1 MLPLVGIIAIG
12 LLLVAGKLFFLTG
25 LQPDKP
31 PLPVIASPPPAVT
44 QEKPAQAG
52 TEVKV
57 QEGEARSGR
66 PAPDIEKPEERR
78 PLATLDVLAVPYGS
92 DAGTMKN
99 EKAESAPAVTAV
111 TQERPKKQP
120 LKVSPPKAQAVK
132 VVVVPDKKEIPPQP
146 KAPQKPPSWMVQV
159 GAFSTRAAADVVQQ
173 QMVKAGYTTN
183 IISGKTLHRVLV
195 QAGATRD
202 EALEQASR
210 ISRSG
215 FQGAF
220 IVPPRQ

>member
-31 PLPVIASPPPAVT
+31 PLPVIASPPPVVT

-57 QEGEARSGR
+57 KESEAR
-66 PAPDIEKPEERR
+66 PAKPVPDVEKPEERR

-92 DAGTMKN
+92 DAGTVKN
-99 EKAESAPAVTAV
+99 EKTESTPVA
-111 TQERPKKQP
+111 TQESPKKQP
-120 LKVSPPKAQAVK
+120 VKVQPPKVQPVK
-132 VVVVPDKKEIPPQP
+132 VVVVPEKKETPPQP
-146 KAPQKPPSWMVQV
+146 KTPQKPASWMVQV

-202 EALEQASR
+202 EALAQASK
-210 ISRSG
+210 ISKSG